1 VEKVGKKCGLLL
13 LFSKK
18 LPKVKNHQMG
28 ENSPNLVTLLGKCSR
43 SAKIRRAVG
52 THLKKKNDN
61 LHFSSQ
67 KVSHIFIVCANLMML
82 VQCDQSRVK
91 SRPKSRPMSPK
102 SRPKSRQMSPN
113 VAKCRQM
120 SPNVAQCRTKV
131 DQKLTE
137 KVDQKN

>member
-102 SRPKSRQMSPN
+102 SRPKVAQK

-120 SPNVAQCRTKV
+120 SPNVAQCCTMSHKSRPKV
-131 DQKLTE
+131 DRKS
-137 KVDQKN
+137 